1 MHRCHRAD
9 RKLTL
14 FQQDR
19 PIKAYTVALGRNP
32 TGPKVSSGDGRTP
45 KGTYS
50 VDGRN
55 PKSAFHLSLHLSY
68 PNSADTARASAMGV
82 PPGGDIMIHGIKN
95 GLGWLG
101 SLHRFV
107 DWTRGCVAVTNDE
120 IEEIGDMVP
129 DGIRVEIVP

>member
-1 MHRCHRAD
+1 
-9 RKLTL
+9 
-14 FQQDR
+14 
-19 PIKAYTVALGRNP
+19 
-32 TGPKVSSGDGRTP
+32 VSSGDGRTP
-45 KGTYS
+45 EGIYS

-55 PKSAFHLSLHLSY
+55 PKSAFHFSLHLSY

-107 DWTRGCVAVTNDE
+107 DWTQGCVAVTNDE
-120 IEEIGDMVP
+120 IEEIWDMVP